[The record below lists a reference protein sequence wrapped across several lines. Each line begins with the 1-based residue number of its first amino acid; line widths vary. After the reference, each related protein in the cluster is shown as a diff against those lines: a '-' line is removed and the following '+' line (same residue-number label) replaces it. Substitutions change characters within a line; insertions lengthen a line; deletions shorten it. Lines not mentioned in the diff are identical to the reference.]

1 MLINVT
7 IGYIVFKEGV
17 DNEQLLMGQQTTH
30 DDGQNPITEG
40 HLNDSGDK
48 KTLLRYNREAFFN
61 HKTDNKTLFKNKLLR
76 TVFH

>member
-48 KTLLRYNREAFFN
+48 KN
-61 HKTDNKTLFKNKLLR
+61 
-76 TVFH
+76 TVKV